1 MAKLIV
7 GQNDLATVNPDLA
20 TEWHPTMN
28 GSLLPSQITA
38 GSNRK
43 VWWLGKCGHEWEAGV
58 SSRNK
63 GSGCPYCSGH
73 RAIAGV
79 NDLATLNPELV
90 AEWHPTK
97 NGCLRPSQVKSKSN
111 KKVWWLGKCGHEW
124 EAAIHSRAAG
134 SGCPYCSGNK
144 VLVGY
149 NDLASIVPELA
160 VEWHPS
166 KNGELKPTQV
176 TGGSTKKVWWL
187 GKCGHEWEAA
197 VHTRVKGHGCPYC
210 SNIKVLAGVNDLASR
225 RPDCLN
231 WWEYSKNYMLGI
243 LPTAVMP
250 GSKDKV
256 WWHCPE
262 DHVWNQPINSFLRK
276 RSSCPICSGRRCQ
289 QGENDLATVN
299 PDLAAEWSPTK
310 NVTLLPT
317 QITANSN
324 KKVWWLGKCGHE
336 WEATICS
343 RTAGNGCPF
352 CSNKRVLPGFND
364 LATAYPKIAEEWNYK
379 RNGALSPEN
388 FTYGSERKVWWVC
401 SKCGYEWETTINN
414 RTNGYFKTGCPK
426 CSGEHST
433 SFPEQAILYY
443 IRQYVDQNA
452 ESRFKIKIGGKEE
465 ELDVWI
471 PSLTCGIEY
480 DGEYYHAGRGEKD
493 AEKDHAAANS
503 SIRLIRLIECGHN
516 AIEGD
521 RIYLDV
527 RHHQKRNIERAVQHV
542 VALLAGHPVSLDME
556 ADTAAIMSNYKL
568 EKEKSS
574 VKALFP
580 ELAKQWDYERN
591 GTLLPE
597 NISYGSER
605 KVWWICP
612 VCGGSFLK
620 SVNTRTAT
628 RTRNLQHCPY
638 CPTRKGEASRKP
650 VICLETGKTYPSA
663 EAAAAEV
670 SRTGGAISAAC
681 REGTKSAGFHWKY
694 ASEYDN

>member
-20 TEWHPTMN
+20 TKWHPTMN

-43 VWWLGKCGHEWEAGV
+43 VWWLGKC
-58 SSRNK
+58 
-63 GSGCPYCSGH
+63 
-73 RAIAGV
+73 
-79 NDLATLNPELV
+79 D
-90 AEWHPTK
+90 
-97 NGCLRPSQVKSKSN
+97 
-111 KKVWWLGKCGHEW
+111 HEW

-210 SNIKVLAGVNDLASR
+210 SNIKVLAGFNDLASR
-225 RPDCLN
+225 RPDCLS
-231 WWEYSKNYMLGI
+231 WWDYSKNNMLGI

-250 GSKDKV
+250 NSKDKV

-262 DHVWNQPINSFLRK
+262 GHVWDQPITSFLKK
-276 RSSCPICSGRRCQ
+276 RPSCPICSGRRCQ
-289 QGENDLATVN
+289 QGENDLATVK
-299 PDLAAEWSPTK
+299 PDLAAEWNPTK
-310 NVTLLPT
+310 NGTLLPT
-317 QITANSN
+317 QITVNSN

-343 RTAGNGCPF
+343 RTRGNGCPF

-364 LATAYPKIAEEWNYK
+364 LATTYPKIAEEWNFK
-379 RNGALSPEN
+379 RNGALSPED

-443 IRQYVDQNA
+443 IRQHVDQNA
-452 ESRFKIKIGGKEE
+452 ESRFKIKMGGKEE

-471 PSLTCGIEY
+471 PSMACGIEY

-493 AEKDHAAANS
+493 AEKDRAAANS
-503 SIRLIRLIECGHN
+503 SIRLIRLIECDHN
-516 AIEGD
+516 AIECD

-527 RHHQKRNIERAVQHV
+527 HHNQKRNIERAVQYV

-556 ADTAAIMSNYKL
+556 VDTAAIMSNYKL

-574 VKALFP
+574 VKTLFP

-670 SRTGGAISAAC
+670 SRT
-681 REGTKSAGFHWKY
+681 
-694 ASEYDN
+694 